1 MIKRIKE
8 AVLAALDRLN
18 EQHLS
23 PPRDAVELDKSDL
36 LYPIAKAPGYYV
48 SIEREEVYSI
58 KSGELKKLQRK
69 LWDGHYRCQLSVK
82 GKKRGIIAERKFLM
96 RIAEFDTG
104 NYLTLPVK
112 CKRG

>member
-8 AVLAALDRLN
+8 AVLAALDRFN

-23 PPRDAVELDKSDL
+23 PPYDAVELDESDL
-36 LYPIAKAPGYYV
+36 LHPISKAPGYYV

-69 LWDGHYRCQLSVK
+69 LWDGHFRCQLSVK
-82 GKKRGIIAERKFLM
+82 GKRRSIIAERKFLM
-96 RIAEFDTG
+96 RIAEFDTA
-104 NYLTLPVK
+104 NYITLPVK
-112 CKRG
+112 FKRG